1 MMLDIDHFKH
11 INDTF
16 GHLIG
21 DRVLQE
27 VSRRL
32 KESIRSYDFLGRY
45 GGEEF
50 LILVPECSAD
60 DLAASAERLRLTA
73 SDPVIETL
81 AGPVRST
88 VSIGIV
94 SAIGVGHDPEEY
106 EGLLRASDAA
116 LYRAKADG
124 RNKVEVGS
132 LSFAAGAD

>member
-1 MMLDIDHFKH
+1 MV
-11 INDTF
+11 
-16 GHLIG
+16 G

-50 LILVPECSAD
+50 LILVPECSPAD
-60 DLAASAERLRLTA
+60 LSASAERLRVTA

-88 VSIGIV
+88 ISIGII
-94 SAIGVGHDPEEY
+94 SATASSQDPAEY
-106 EGLLRASDAA
+106 ESLLRASDAA
-116 LYRAKADG
+116 LYRAKPTVEIGWRSALSSLPPLPG
-124 RNKVEVGS
+124 REVAEVSNKLLQS
-132 LSFAAGAD
+132 A